1 MTKPSPEKGMMM
13 PFTHGHALIIGV
25 GADLPTTVDDAR
37 GLADILHDPARCAYP
52 PEQVQVL
59 TGEQATRENILAA
72 LEHLAQ
78 TASKEATVM
87 VYFSGHGYRVN
98 SSMGQAYYLMP
109 HGYDAQRLFET
120 AISGSEFASRLR
132 AVPAQK
138 LVLLLDCCHAGGVGE
153 AKGLELAKAPLP
165 PEAEQLLAE
174 GYGRVLIASSREDER
189 SYAGTPYSAF
199 TLALIEALCGTGVSK
214 ADSYVRVAD
223 LALHTRQMV
232 PGRTHDKQH
241 PVLHFEQAD
250 NFVLAYYAG
259 GAAQPKALPF
269 TVEPRIEP
277 EPGTLDSLRLQ
288 QNISGTATIGRDNS
302 GQQTGINYG
311 NMTQST
317 QTIHNK
323 APNEGAQ
330 GSFHAP
336 VSFNRQHTA
345 FDQRG
350 QNVGGSQHNAARDM
364 TIGQPQREP
373 SRPRLSDMRL
383 VQMMQAALEQQSLDD
398 VLFAL
403 EGYASFTPDP
413 ASLGNDATHQARSLV
428 QQCRAHRQ
436 RHALV
441 ESLRDFEAGLLGTPE
456 EEAAWLAWA
465 EQQDTR

>member
-1 MTKPSPEKGMMM
+1 M
-13 PFTHGHALIIGV
+13 PFTHGHALVIGV

-37 GLADILHDPARCAYP
+37 GLADILNNPERCAYP

-59 TGEQATRENILAA
+59 TGEQATRDSILAA

-78 TASKEATVM
+78 TASEQATVI
-87 VYFSGHGYRVN
+87 VYFSGHGYRAT
-98 SSMGQAYYLMP
+98 SSMGEAYYLMP
-109 HGYDAQRLFET
+109 HGYDAQRLAQT
-120 AISGSEFASRLR
+120 AISGDEFARRLR

-174 GYGRVLIASSREDER
+174 GRGRVLIASSREDER

-199 TLALIEALCGTGVSK
+199 TLALIEALCGVGVSK
-214 ADSYVRVAD
+214 ADRYVRVAD

-232 PGRTHDKQH
+232 PGRTLDKQH

-269 TVEPRIEP
+269 TVEPQIEP
-277 EPGTLDSLRLQ
+277 EPGTLDRERLQ
-288 QNISGTATIGRDNS
+288 QIISGTATTGRDNL
-302 GQQTGINYG
+302 GQQAGINYG
-311 NMTQST
+311 NMTQSN
-317 QTIHNK
+317 QTINNQ
-323 APNEGAQ
+323 ARNEGLQ
-330 GSFHAP
+330 GTFHAP
-336 VSFNRQHTA
+336 ISFNRQHTA

-350 QNVGGSQHNAARDM
+350 QNVGGSQHNAAGDM
-364 TIGQPQREP
+364 IIGQPQREP

-383 VQMMQAALEQQSLDD
+383 IQVVQAALEQQSLDD

-403 EGYASFTPDP
+403 EGYASFAPDP
-413 ASLGNDATHQARSLV
+413 AALGADPSAQARSLV
-428 QQCRAHRQ
+428 QQCRSHQQ

-441 ESLRDFEAGLLGTPE
+441 ESLRDFESGLLGTPE

-465 EQQDTR
+465 QQQDKR